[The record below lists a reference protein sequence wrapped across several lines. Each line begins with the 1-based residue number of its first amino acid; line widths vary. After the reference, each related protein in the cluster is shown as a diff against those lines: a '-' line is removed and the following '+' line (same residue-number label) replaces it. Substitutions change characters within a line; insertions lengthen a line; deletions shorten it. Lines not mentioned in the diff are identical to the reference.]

1 MKIVYCINST
11 FNSGGM
17 ERILMYKANY
27 LADILGYEVCIAT
40 TDQQG
45 RSNFFNFS
53 DRIRFV
59 DFGID
64 YDAEKERCLFVRLL
78 SKFFKKRRHKKCL
91 SAFLSR
97 ERPDIC
103 ISMFCREMDF
113 LTKIKDGSRKILE
126 FHFSKNIKL
135 IEAPNK
141 IIYFAQKL
149 RLIGWKRAIGKY
161 DAFVVLTEEDRQAW
175 GDMDNI
181 RVIPNFL
188 TGCPAG
194 QAALTAK
201 RVISVGRLGYQKGFD
216 YLIRIWK
223 IVHQERPDWQLC
235 VFGNGNE
242 GEREKLERMIR
253 EYGLEDSV
261 SLNPATPDIGKEYL
275 KSSLYAMTSRF
286 EGLPM
291 VLLEVMSYGLPI
303 VSFACP
309 CGPRD
314 VVDESF
320 GSLVP
325 VGDVEGFARKLVEW
339 MDDGERR
346 RQAGEVA
353 RETVKKYMQSE
364 IMKKWD
370 GLFRQLAAR

>member
-1 MKIVYCINST
+1 MKIMYCVNST

-27 LADILGYEVCIAT
+27 LADVLGYDVYIVT
-40 TDQQG
+40 TDQQN
-45 RSNFFNFS
+45 RSNFFEFS
-53 DRIRFV
+53 DKIKFI

-64 YDAEKERCLFVRLL
+64 YDAEKNKNLFVRLL
-78 SKFFKKRRHKKCL
+78 LQEFKKRRHKKCL
-91 SAFLSR
+91 DSLLNR
-97 ERPDIC
+97 VHPDIC

-113 LTKIKDGSRKILE
+113 LTKIRDGSRKILE

-135 IEAPNK
+135 IEAQNK

-149 RLIGWKRAIGKY
+149 RLISWKRAIRKY
-161 DAFVVLTEEDRQAW
+161 DAFVVLTQEDKEAW
-175 GDMDNI
+175 GNMDNI

-188 TGCPAG
+188 TVYPTE

-201 RVISVGRLGYQKGFD
+201 RVISVGRLSYQKGFD
-216 YLIRIWK
+216 YLIRIWNL
-223 IVHQERPDWQLC
+223 VHQKYPDWQLC
-235 VFGNGNE
+235 VFGNGAE
-242 GEREKLERMIR
+242 QEQKKLDEMIR
-253 EYGLEDSV
+253 DYGLEKTI
-261 SLNPATPDIGKEYL
+261 SLNPATSHIGDEYL
-275 KSSLYAMTSRF
+275 KSSVYAMTSRF

-309 CGPRD
+309 CGPKD
-314 VVDESF
+314 VVADAF

-325 VGDVEGFARKLVEW
+325 VGDMEGFAQKLMEW
-339 MDDGERR
+339 MEDEDRR
-346 RQAGEVA
+346 FQAGVAA

-364 IMKKWD
+364 VMKQWD
-370 GLFRQLAAR
+370 GLFRQLVRH